1 VADFGG
7 ENHGTIYLL
16 RALTERAVT
25 WVNEHLP
32 EGAQW
37 FGDAVAVEPRF
48 IHDIVVGA
56 VTDGLRVR

>member
-1 VADFGG
+1 VADFGV

-16 RALTERAVT
+16 RPLTERAVT

-32 EGAQW
+32 EDAQW
-37 FGDAVAVEPRF
+37 FDDAVAVEHRF
-48 IHDIVVGA
+48 IHDIVVGV